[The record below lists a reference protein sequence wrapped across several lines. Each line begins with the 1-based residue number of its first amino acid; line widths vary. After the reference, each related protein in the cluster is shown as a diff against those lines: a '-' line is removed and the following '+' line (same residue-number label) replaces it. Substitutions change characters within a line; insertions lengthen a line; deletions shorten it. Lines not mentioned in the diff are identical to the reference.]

1 MCGATCP
8 CWTTGIWCPGW
19 RCLAADT
26 TAWCTTANSTPS
38 EDWEYQGTWTTW
50 RGRKHAARRFL
61 RQLAAG
67 DSQSQKSLTPR
78 VWTDH
83 SATTLVWML
92 SNPVWANKYS
102 HCAAKRGRWCGRAY
116 CKSGWTGLLAFFR
129 ESKKVQRNG
138 SEPEHI
144 KCPQLRV
151 LLRSD
156 RAPLTCL
163 WVVPERGD
171 SLSES
176 RVLYCVGFHPLEHR
190 SATLHVKVVRCGTFS
205 WLSPS
210 FFFLFYFFFMVFL
223 LKLFSIKKNPSG
235 ATSSG
240 AVMNSWWHRTWTGIV
255 QIY

>member
-83 SATTLVWML
+83 SATTLAWML

-210 FFFLFYFFFMVFL
+210 FFFFILFFFYGVFVETL
-223 LKLFSIKKNPSG
+223 QHKKKTRAGRRPQG
-235 ATSSG
+235 L
-240 AVMNSWWHRTWTGIV
+240 
-255 QIY
+255 

>member
-83 SATTLVWML
+83 SATTLTWML

-210 FFFLFYFFFMVFL
+210 FFFFILFFFYGVFVETL
-223 LKLFSIKKNPSG
+223 QHKKKTRAGRRPQG
-235 ATSSG
+235 L
-240 AVMNSWWHRTWTGIV
+240 
-255 QIY
+255 